1 MKLEDKHAIFI
12 ILSPL
17 ISRKIWWTGKFLNF
31 HTVHAYLVHPNCFKQ
46 WAHNHK
52 TFFSILQVLFSTRQ
66 CYPARQ
72 FYPRQKQSPSKVVS
86 KCKYIWTKPPIS
98 WKWDLL
104 SKHASTTLV
113 FSLEKFLTE
122 LKCQVRNEKK
132 TFIFPFSI
140 VKKQPDFSAF
150 NLNEMCWKFSTSY
163 ERNAT
168 VSQKHNVIAET
179 KWRKLRSFDF
189 GGSRSRTNIHL
200 SIITFPQKV
209 LTTCAGPPVHTI
221 HTTTTVN
228 LFKLRQSRSC
238 HYVWLHQNRF
248 VPPIIMVSRAFHI

>member
-1 MKLEDKHAIFI
+1 MKLEIKHGIFT
-12 ILSPL
+12 ILSLL

-31 HTVHAYLVHPNCFKQ
+31 HTVHEYLVHPNCFKQ

-122 LKCQVRNEKK
+122 LKYQVRKK
-132 TFIFPFSI
+132 TFYFLHFRLLRNNQIFLPSTWMKCVESFREVTNVMQLFHRNTMWLPKLNDANWDPLISE
-140 VKKQPDFSAF
+140 VPDRVQT
-150 NLNEMCWKFSTSY
+150 STY
-163 ERNAT
+163 
-168 VSQKHNVIAET
+168 
-179 KWRKLRSFDF
+179 
-189 GGSRSRTNIHL
+189 
-200 SIITFPQKV
+200 
-209 LTTCAGPPVHTI
+209 
-221 HTTTTVN
+221 
-228 LFKLRQSRSC
+228 QS
-238 HYVWLHQNRF
+238 
-248 VPPIIMVSRAFHI
+248 

>member
-1 MKLEDKHAIFI
+1 MLPSSAVLPSSETESIKGRLEVQIHMNKTTHIMKMGLI
-12 ILSPL
+12 IKACINNTCLF
-17 ISRKIWWTGKFLNF
+17 SRKVFDGTEVPGK
-31 HTVHAYLVHPNCFKQ
+31 K
-46 WAHNHK
+46 K
-52 TFFSILQVLFSTRQ
+52 
-66 CYPARQ
+66 
-72 FYPRQKQSPSKVVS
+72 
-86 KCKYIWTKPPIS
+86 KP
-98 WKWDLL
+98 
-104 SKHASTTLV
+104 
-113 FSLEKFLTE
+113 
-122 LKCQVRNEKK
+122 
-132 TFIFPFSI
+132 FIFLFSI

-179 KWRKLRSFDF
+179 KWRKLRSSDF

-209 LTTCAGPPVHTI
+209 LTTGALPVHTI

>member
-1 MKLEDKHAIFI
+1 MHAN
-12 ILSPL
+12 S
-17 ISRKIWWTGKFLNF
+17 
-31 HTVHAYLVHPNCFKQ
+31 VHPNCFKQ

-52 TFFSILQVLFSTRQ
+52 TFFSILQVLSSTRQ

-72 FYPRQKQSPSKVVS
+72 FYPRQKQSPSKVDL
-86 KCKYIWTKPPIS
+86 KCKYIWTKLPIL

-122 LKCQVRNEKK
+122 LKYQVRNQKRL
-132 TFIFPFSI
+132 FSHFSI
-140 VKKQPDFSAF
+140 VKNFLIRNNQILFAL

-163 ERNAT
+163 VPNAT

-209 LTTCAGPPVHTI
+209 LTTY
-221 HTTTTVN
+221 
-228 LFKLRQSRSC
+228 Q
-238 HYVWLHQNRF
+238 
-248 VPPIIMVSRAFHI
+248 